1 MNKLADD
8 CFNQVEDLMSMS
20 QALEILQQRIVI
32 ITRDR
37 LDQLPLAQAT
47 GRILAEDLISAIDV
61 FEYY

>member
-32 ITRDR
+32 VTGDR
-37 LDQLPLAQAT
+37 LDRLPLAR
-47 GRILAEDLISAIDV
+47 GGLSVR
-61 FEYY
+61 

>member
-32 ITRDR
+32 VTGDR
-37 LDQLPLAQAT
+37 LDRLPLARPQPVPGPRSRPCRTA
-47 GRILAEDLISAIDV
+47 
-61 FEYY
+61 